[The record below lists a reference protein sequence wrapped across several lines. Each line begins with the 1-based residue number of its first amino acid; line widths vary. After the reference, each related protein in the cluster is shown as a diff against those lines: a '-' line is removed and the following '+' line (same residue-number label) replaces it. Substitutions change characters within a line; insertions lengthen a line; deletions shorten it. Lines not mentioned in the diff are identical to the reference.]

1 MVKWNAGTQN
11 DAIVDMSE
19 ILRFPYTMIR
29 PLYERTSFHRSVIEE
44 ISDVHLKSAYA
55 HCRAITRYYAKTFY
69 MATRFLPNEKQRS
82 IFAIYGLCRYLDNL
96 VDETVDLMHHTEID
110 ISEVDDKLNEFS
122 DKLIG
127 VYNGKLSDDPILLAF
142 SDTLRRYHIPIELP
156 FELMEGVRMDLVKNR
171 FESFKEL
178 YDYSYK
184 VASVVGLM
192 TSRVFGYSDEKA
204 LDYAIDLGIAMQLTN
219 ILRDIGEDLER
230 NRIYI
235 PQNELKMF
243 EINES
248 ELFNGIK
255 SEKFV
260 ELMKFQIKRAREYYS
275 LADIGIKMLDRDSR
289 LPVYLARYNY
299 SRILDKIEENEYG
312 VFNERAYL
320 SKMEKFSILPKILIE
335 MRAAS

>member
-1 MVKWNAGTQN
+1 MERFETY
-11 DAIVDMSE
+11 DAYKTMSE
-19 ILRFPYTMIR
+19 LLKLPFSMIR
-29 PLYERTSFHRSVIEE
+29 PFYEKTSFHRSVIDE
-44 ISDVHLKSAYA
+44 INDDQLKSSYS

-96 VDETVDLMHHTEID
+96 VDETVDLIHYKDID
-110 ISEVDDKLNEFS
+110 ISEVDEKLDEFS
-122 DKLIG
+122 AKLIG
-127 VYNGKLSDDPILLAF
+127 VYNGRESDDPILIAF
-142 SDTLRRYHIPIELP
+142 SDTLKKYHIPIELP
-156 FELMEGVRMDLVKNR
+156 FELMDGVRSDLTKNR
-171 FESFKEL
+171 YKSFKEL

-204 LDYAIDLGIAMQLTN
+204 LEYAIDLGIAMQLTN
-219 ILRDIGEDLER
+219 ILRDIGEDLDR
-230 NRIYI
+230 NRIYL
-235 PQNELKMF
+235 PQNELHMF
-243 EINES
+243 GVTES
-248 ELFNGIK
+248 DLFNGVK
-255 SEKFV
+255 NENFL

-299 SRILDKIEENEYG
+299 SRILDKIEENNYN
-312 VFNERAYL
+312 VFQERAYL
-320 SKMEKFSILPKILIE
+320 NKMEKFSILPKIIIE